1 MSTTHLETQLGRTWL
16 VTGITLLL
24 VAVLCSA
31 GTATAEAGADG
42 AAETET
48 FEVGEDPLFDEA
60 VTLEDVGP
68 TEPDLD
74 GFDDAAD
81 PLFDDDFDF
90 EIDDG
95 PAGFPDP
102 FEKFNRGVLSVNRVV
117 DRFVM
122 DPITIVYRF
131 VFPESV
137 RRSIDRC
144 FDNLNS
150 TSTLVNDIFQ
160 LEWADAGMTGARLL
174 VNSTAGIGGLFDPAA
189 RWGME
194 AHVSDFGQTLA
205 IAGAPSGPYFMLPL
219 LGPSTVR
226 DGMGI
231 GVDALFHPTFFIL
244 AGTDVLFFST
254 TSGLTERARHYE
266 ELKALEESS
275 IDYYAALR
283 SGFYQN
289 RQSEIWSRREDRR
302 PAPARVD
309 DALEGSSAV
318 VAQAP

>member
-1 MSTTHLETQLGRTWL
+1 MERVALESLRRKIRSIASQAMIAALISCG
-16 VTGITLLL
+16 
-24 VAVLCSA
+24 AVSWA
-31 GTATAEAGADG
+31 
-42 AAETET
+42 AAEPAGDAGQDVTP
-48 FEVGEDPLFDEA
+48 FEMADDPLFD
-60 VTLEDVGP
+60 
-68 TEPDLD
+68 
-74 GFDDAAD
+74 DDTASANGEEQTDESD
-81 PLFDDDFDF
+81 PLFNDDFDF
-90 EIDDG
+90 EIDEG

-102 FEKFNRGVLSVNRVV
+102 FEKFNRGMLHVNRVV

-122 DPITIVYRF
+122 DPITVVYRF
-131 VFPESV
+131 IFPETV

-144 FDNLNS
+144 FDNVNS
-150 TSTLVNDIFQ
+150 TATLVNDLFQ
-160 LEWADAGMTGARLL
+160 LEWADAGMITARLV

-226 DGMGI
+226 DGVGLGI
-231 GVDALFHPTFFIL
+231 DTLFRPTFFLL
-244 AGTDVLFFST
+244 AGTDVLLFSG
-254 TSGLTERARHYE
+254 TSGITERARHYE

-289 RQSEIWSRREDRR
+289 RQSQIWSRREDRK
-302 PAPARVD
+302 PVD
-309 DALEGSSAV
+309 VPSSAESETAAEP
-318 VAQAP
+318 VAMLP

>member
-1 MSTTHLETQLGRTWL
+1 MAGRGL
-16 VTGITLLL
+16 MVVLFLCG
-24 VAVLCSA
+24 AVIPVSA
-31 GTATAEAGADG
+31 EPPA
-42 AAETET
+42 AAETVEP
-48 FEVGEDPLFDEA
+48 FEVVDDPLFEA
-60 VTLEDVGP
+60 DSDFT
-68 TEPDLD
+68 
-74 GFDDAAD
+74 DAEESAEETD

-102 FEKFNRGVLSVNRVV
+102 FEKFNRGVLAVNRVV

-122 DPITIVYRF
+122 DPITVVYRF
-131 VFPESV
+131 ILPEMV

-144 FDNLNS
+144 FDNVNS
-150 TSTLVNDIFQ
+150 TSTLVNDLFQ

-174 VNSTAGIGGLFDPAA
+174 VNSTVGIGGLFDPAA

-226 DGMGI
+226 DGVGL
-231 GVDALFHPTFFIL
+231 GVDALFHPTFFVL
-244 AGTDVLFFST
+244 AGTDVLFFSG

-283 SGFYQN
+283 SGFFQN
-289 RQSEIWSRREDRR
+289 RQSEIWSRREDRK
-302 PAPARVD
+302 PVGAQSTAESD
-309 DALEGSSAV
+309 SASSS
-318 VAQAP
+318 VAQLP

>member
-1 MSTTHLETQLGRTWL
+1 MIA
-16 VTGITLLL
+16 GI
-24 VAVLCSA
+24 
-31 GTATAEAGADG
+31 ATAGATSDGGGATEA
-42 AAETET
+42 
-48 FEVGEDPLFDEA
+48 FEVGDDPLFDEA
-60 VTLEDVGP
+60 AGLENDEAV
-68 TEPDLD
+68 DLDQD
-74 GFDDAAD
+74 GFDEAAD
-81 PLFDDDFDF
+81 PFFDDDFDF

-131 VFPESV
+131 VFPEMV

-160 LEWADAGMTGARLL
+160 LEWSDAGMTGARLV

-226 DGMGI
+226 DGVGI

-302 PAPARVD
+302 PVTARMD
-309 DALEGSSAV
+309 DEPDGSAEV

>member
-1 MSTTHLETQLGRTWL
+1 MIVGFLLCGWVSPASAEPPAIDQ
-16 VTGITLLL
+16 TG
-24 VAVLCSA
+24 
-31 GTATAEAGADG
+31 EQ
-42 AAETET
+42 
-48 FEVGEDPLFDEA
+48 FEVVDDPLFEDDTDFTDADEPG
-60 VTLEDVGP
+60 E
-68 TEPDLD
+68 ES
-74 GFDDAAD
+74 D

-102 FEKFNRGVLSVNRVV
+102 FEKFNRAVLSVNRVV

-122 DPITIVYRF
+122 DPITVVYRF
-131 VFPESV
+131 ILPEMV

-150 TSTLVNDIFQ
+150 TSTLVNDVFQ
-160 LEWADAGMTGARLL
+160 LEWLDAGITGARLV

-226 DGMGI
+226 DGVGL
-231 GVDALFHPTFFIL
+231 GVDALFHPTFFVL
-244 AGTDVLFFST
+244 AGTDVLFFSG

-283 SGFYQN
+283 SGFFQN

-302 PAPARVD
+302 PVTGESTAESDSEA
-309 DALEGSSAV
+309 ET
-318 VAQAP
+318 VASLP